1 MSISYCIKP
10 VRKKTLADQQGFTLL
25 EMVLVLLI
33 MGMVASLSVVFID
46 NEDNQLRYEES
57 VQKLEIMHKST
68 VTIKDY
74 KDDFL
79 MSGFV
84 VDNGVLP
91 GDAKDY
97 VSIPV
102 DWIRQGETFVD
113 NSDPLNP
120 VSRSRIRP
128 YFRLTA
134 KDLATNIDFPN
145 GGYTLLPAT
154 LNSPLYLKKGYRAG
168 YISLGIDSAGN
179 YKDAWG
185 NDFVVSEDANHEL
198 DLAIDLSTKT
208 ETTAS
213 FIGDDNNDGVSNIN
227 ENIPKDNWSIR
238 LADLQIKLVNESTVP
253 ENDPNNNIIVGMIV
267 FKNTNFIRPN
277 PSLGDDT
284 ENCKSCWVTYHF
296 KKQCLLSV
304 KTDIQMDANSLT
316 PPLSDSI
323 FLSNENTIWQT
334 EALEKTENDQTTCTN
349 DEESDHADNTDRWL
363 AMNQR
368 IPAGEHIIFVG
379 VDRNNNG
386 LIEGNDSNGNGR
398 IERLDL
404 NGDGDYGDP
413 NELDEFDEFEDI
425 DVIKVI
431 PRFTQP
437 TVTLVIAP

>member
-1 MSISYCIKP
+1 MTGC
-10 VRKKTLADQQGFTLL
+10 RQTGFTLL

-46 NEDNQLRYEES
+46 NEDNQFRYEES
-57 VQKLEIMHKST
+57 VQKLKIMHKAT
-68 VTIKDY
+68 VTVKDY

-91 GDAKDY
+91 SDAKDY

-102 DWIRQGETFVD
+102 DWIQQGETFVD
-113 NSDPLNP
+113 KSDPLNH

-128 YFRLTA
+128 YFRLTK
-134 KDLATNIDFPN
+134 KDLATDIDFPN
-145 GGYTLLPAT
+145 GGYTLLPTT
-154 LNSPLYLKKGYRAG
+154 LNSPLYLNKGYRAG

-185 NDFVVSEDANHEL
+185 DDFVVSEDVNHEL
-198 DLAIDLSTKT
+198 DLAIDVSTKT
-208 ETTAS
+208 ETTVS
-213 FIGDDNNDGVSNIN
+213 FIGDENNDGVSNMN

-238 LADLQIKLVNESTVP
+238 LADLHIKLVNESTDSDKYKDKNVF
-253 ENDPNNNIIVGMIV
+253 IGIVV

-277 PSLGDDT
+277 SSLGDDT

-296 KKQCLLSV
+296 KKECLLSV
-304 KTDIQMDANSLT
+304 KTDIQMNANSLT

-334 EALEKTENDQTTCTN
+334 EALEKTENDQTACTN
-349 DEESDHADNTDRWL
+349 DEESDHADNTDRWI

-368 IPAGEHIIFVG
+368 IPAGEHIIFIG
-379 VDRNNNG
+379 VDLDDNG
-386 LIEGNDSNGNGR
+386 LIEGIDSNSNGR

-404 NGDGDYGDP
+404 NGDGDYGDL
-413 NELDEFDEFEDI
+413 NELDEFEEFKAI

-431 PRFTQP
+431 PRFNPEP
-437 TVTLVIAP
+437 TISLVIK